1 MPKLGKQAREW
12 RATVD
17 AVTRRLLAEHGVEAF
32 WMAERFRRRHDL
44 TEKERQLSEAV
55 FAEVERRT
63 RGVRSAASARTRSF
77 SHTSA

>member
-1 MPKLGKQAREW
+1 MTKLGKQAREW
-12 RATVD
+12 RTTVD

-32 WMAERFRRRHDL
+32 WMAERFRRRQDL
-44 TEKERQLSEAV
+44 TDMERRLSEAV

-63 RGVRSAASARTRSF
+63 RGVRAAAAARTRSF